1 MTITEISKKYYLKIH
16 FKNMDPGIG
25 MCRDNGHDIPNWK
38 DPVNDLKKFH
48 IRIFHIHLKD
58 ITGANRL
65 GQFF

>member
-1 MTITEISKKYYLKIH
+1 
-16 FKNMDPGIG
+16 MDPGIG